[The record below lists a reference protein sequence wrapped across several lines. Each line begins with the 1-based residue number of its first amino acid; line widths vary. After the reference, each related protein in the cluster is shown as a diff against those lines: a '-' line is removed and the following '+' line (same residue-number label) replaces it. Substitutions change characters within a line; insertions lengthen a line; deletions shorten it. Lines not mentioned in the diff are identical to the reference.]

1 MREERRR
8 ERRSERQTEGRYA
21 DARRSARIARARRE
35 RIARR
40 RRRRRII
47 RGMIFLILI
56 LILAIGGFIIHK
68 NQSKGEKEGFFT
80 TIFATPTPT
89 PTPVPTATPTPTP
102 TPIPEVNLNTISSKN
117 AILMDLKDQTV
128 IAEKGADE
136 KIYPAS
142 MTKMMTA
149 IVAIENLSDFQQTIH
164 LSTEMFDEL
173 YNQGA
178 SLAGFAPGDD
188 VKAIDL
194 LYGVILPSGAECCI
208 GLADYIAG
216 SEAAFSDMMNQ
227 KAQELGMSQTHFVT
241 SSGLHDNNH
250 YTTVRDMAKLM
261 TYALNNETFRQII
274 TTQYYTT
281 SATTA
286 NPEGITFESSVFM
299 KMPQSPSMMNGRI
312 EGGKTGYTGEAGLC
326 LGSLAEI
333 NGREYILVTAGAD
346 GGPDT
351 EQFNIVDAI
360 NIYNQI

>member
-8 ERRSERQTEGRYA
+8 ERRSTRQSEAGYS
-21 DARRSARIARARRE
+21 DARRSARMARARRE
-35 RIARR
+35 RIAKR

-47 RGMIFLILI
+47 KGVIFLVLV
-56 LILAIGGFIIHK
+56 LILAIGGYIIHK

-89 PTPVPTATPTPTP
+89 PTPTPTATPTPTP
-102 TPIPEVNLNTISSKN
+102 TPIPEVNLNDVSSRN
-117 AILMDLKDQTV
+117 VILMDLEDQTV
-128 IAEKGADE
+128 IAEKGPDE

-149 IVAIENLSDFQQTIH
+149 IVAIENLNDLQQTIH
-164 LSTEMFDEL
+164 LSTEMFDDL

-208 GLADYIAG
+208 GLADAIAG
-216 SEAAFSDMMNQ
+216 SESAFAEMMNQ
-227 KAQELGMSQTHFVT
+227 KAQQIGMTQTHFVT
-241 SSGLHDNNH
+241 SSGLHDDNH

-261 TYALNNETFRQII
+261 TYALKNETFRQII

-281 SATTA
+281 SATAA
-286 NPEGITFESSVFM
+286 NPQGITFESSVFM
-299 KMPQSPSMMNGRI
+299 KMPQSPTMTKGRI

-333 NGREYILVTAGAD
+333 NGREYILVTAGAE

-351 EQFNIVDAI
+351 EQFNIIDAI